1 MENKVAA
8 EFLGMLR
15 IKKDMVPLMIKL
27 TSRDKIYCNG
37 YCAKDMCFV
46 IHLKCLSVRSAE

>member
-1 MENKVAA
+1 MAA